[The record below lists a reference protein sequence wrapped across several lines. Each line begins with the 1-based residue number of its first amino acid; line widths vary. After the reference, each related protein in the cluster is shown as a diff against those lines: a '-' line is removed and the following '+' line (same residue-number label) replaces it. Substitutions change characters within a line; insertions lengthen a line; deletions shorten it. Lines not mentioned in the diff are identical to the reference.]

1 MKKLLLL
8 LLSVMVFSCGKE
20 TGAVEKPAR
29 LLKEDEMENIL
40 YDLTMIQAIRS
51 FQPQVLDNNK
61 VDAQH
66 YIYRKYKIDSLTFAQ
81 NNDWY
86 ANDPELYNNM
96 LVKVNER
103 INKEKTAI
111 NKAVKKDSVSVKKS
125 PVTPAKKDSLK
136 KVVLNRLQDR
146 RR

>member
-8 LLSVMVFSCGKE
+8 LLSVMAFSCGKE
-20 TGAVEKPAR
+20 NAVEKPKQV
-29 LLKEDEMENIL
+29 LSESEMENIL
-40 YDLTMIQAIRS
+40 YDLTMIQSIRS

-61 VDAQH
+61 VDVQH

-81 NNDWY
+81 NNEWY
-86 ANDPELYNNM
+86 ANNPEIYISILEK
-96 LVKVNER
+96 LDAR
-103 INKEKTAI
+103 IKKEKTAI
-111 NKAVKKDSVSVKKS
+111 NKATKKDSVSVKKS

-146 RR
+146 QR

>member
-8 LLSVMVFSCGKE
+8 LLSVMAFSCGKE
-20 TGAVEKPAR
+20 NAVEKPAR

-61 VDAQH
+61 VDVQH

-86 ANDPELYNNM
+86 ANDPEVYKNM
-96 LVKVNER
+96 LDKVDAR

-111 NKAVKKDSVSVKKS
+111 SKAVKKDSVKVNKS
-125 PVTPAKKDSLK
+125 QLPPAKKDSLK

-146 RR
+146 QR